1 MPKMALVVLESDL
14 EDLFLVTVQEAK
26 LVNHGL
32 HRVLEVW
39 AYTFKHAHVV
49 KLERQQG
56 RPPANG
62 KVLAVH
68 AVEATIFCNP
78 AKETTSHEPRNGT
91 TVSASN
97 DPSSCSVFTLRHYA
111 PMLLNTVLNIFS
123 LKPVTSFI

>member
-49 KLERQQG
+49 KLEWQQG

-78 AKETTSHEPRNGT
+78 DKVLKDKLEDFEVNSRQILDQLFKGQESATAVLDACETQ
-91 TVSASN
+91 
-97 DPSSCSVFTLRHYA
+97 
-111 PMLLNTVLNIFS
+111 
-123 LKPVTSFI
+123 KQSF